1 MDVYKFEMGTATSK
15 EMKKFLKN
23 YVLTVGSMKECDV
36 VEGTISESLTGYTVL
51 LIDGMGEI
59 LLLET

>member
-1 MDVYKFEMGTATSK
+1 MK
-15 EMKKFLKN
+15 EFLKN
-23 YVLTVGSMKECDV
+23 YVLTVGSMKECD

-59 LLLET
+59 LLLETQLWKSRSVNS